1 MSRASDLAAEV
12 NKVLGA
18 DSVRLGSDPVWTVE
32 VIPTGVLPIDVLL
45 DGGVPR
51 GRFMEFFGDSSTL
64 KSYLG
69 LTTIREAQQAG
80 GIAAIVDTEHAYD
93 PEWAKRLGVNNDEL
107 IVQQPPTME
116 DAVDV
121 TEALIRQQVD
131 VVVWDS
137 VAASLPMTEQEKSE
151 KEKHQPARLA
161 AAMSRATRKLNAA
174 NSRTALIWINQTREK
189 VGIVYGSPETTP
201 GGRSLPFYASHRVAL
216 RKAGSLKQDVKSHD
230 GYGGKTVKEVHG
242 QKIRATLEK
251 SRLTKPH
258 RDVLFTFDY
267 TSGAVDEARFM
278 LSHGLELGLI
288 ERKGK
293 MYYYEDETWS
303 GVEAAV
309 TGIRES
315 QETQSALRLAFLGE
329 GRPVK

>member
-1 MSRASDLAAEV
+1 MSKARDLAAEI
-12 NKVLGA
+12 NKALGVDA
-18 DSVRLGSDPVWTVE
+18 VRLGSDPELQVG

-64 KSYLG
+64 KTYLG
-69 LTTIREAQQAG
+69 LTTMREAQQAG
-80 GIAAIVDTEHAYD
+80 GTAAIVDTEHAFD
-93 PEWAKRLGVNNDEL
+93 PEWAETLGVDTESL
-107 IVQQPPTME
+107 IVMQPPTME

-121 TEALIRQQVD
+121 TEALVRNAVD

-137 VAASLPMTEQEKSE
+137 VAASLPMAEQEKSE

-161 AAMSRATRKLNAA
+161 AAMSRATRKINAA
-174 NSRTALIWINQTREK
+174 NESTAVIWINQTREK
-189 VGIVYGSPETTP
+189 VGVVYGSPETTP

-216 RKAGSLKQDVKSHD
+216 RKAGSLREDVKSHD
-230 GYGGKTVKEVHG
+230 GYQGKTVKETRG

-267 TSGAVDEARFM
+267 TTGRVDEARFM
-278 LSHGLELGLI
+278 VSYGLDRGLI
-288 ERKGK
+288 ERRGK
-293 MYYYEDETWS
+293 VYSIGGETWS
-303 GVEAAV
+303 GVEATVEAV
-309 TGIRES
+309 RES
-315 QETQSALRLAFLGE
+315 EELQQSLRSAFLGSA
-329 GRPVK
+329 RPVR